1 MRVLC
6 LEKCNRDNYRRFLRF
21 PATTMVKCRIAG
33 NNGVDE
39 NLVEKFQVPGIGSG
53 LFYLSSAYRNILFRC
68 KYAATY
74 VRYVTHTRN
83 LRHYL
88 TMQLG
93 SLLEPKPS
101 YVFPIVF
108 NYQDPSLGI
117 TLDGNRARKVGEI
130 DRSVS

>member
-6 LEKCNRDNYRRFLRF
+6 LQKCNRDNYRRFLRLL
-21 PATTMVKCRIAG
+21 ATTMVKCRIAG
-33 NNGVDE
+33 NNSVEE
-39 NLVEKFQVPGIGSG
+39 NLVEKFQVPCIGSA
-53 LFYLSSAYRNILFRC
+53 LFYLSSAYQNILFRC

-88 TMQLG
+88 TMQLR

>member
-1 MRVLC
+1 MSYSV
-6 LEKCNRDNYRRFLRF
+6 Y
-21 PATTMVKCRIAG
+21 
-33 NNGVDE
+33 E

-53 LFYLSSAYRNILFRC
+53 LFYLSSVYQNILFRC
-68 KYAATY
+68 KYSATY
-74 VRYVTHTRN
+74 IRYVTHTCN

-88 TMQLG
+88 TMQLR
-93 SLLEPKPS
+93 SLLEPNPS

-108 NYQDPSLGI
+108 NYQDPSVGI

>member
-1 MRVLC
+1 MALTKI
-6 LEKCNRDNYRRFLRF
+6 LLRSFKF
-21 PATTMVKCRIAG
+21 PAWDQVYFIYHRPIRI
-33 NNGVDE
+33 
-39 NLVEKFQVPGIGSG
+39 SH
-53 LFYLSSAYRNILFRC
+53 SAC

-88 TMQLG
+88 TMQLR

-108 NYQDPSLGI
+108 NYQDPSPGI